1 MRTHWDSAETVTR
14 KRGRAGRI
22 LASIA
27 QAPVSVSCILLVAV
41 LGSVAGDFGAGT
53 RVPLAATARSFPEHW
68 WVLLSS
74 AFVARNP
81 TSLLIGIALLL
92 CVGVPVERRI
102 GSRRFAVA
110 AVAGQIVGV
119 AAAIGF
125 VTVSAGLMGDWVGQI
140 TGNVFAGP
148 TGLVCAALM
157 ASTASMTTLWRRR
170 IRLGLLALVMLL
182 ALYNGGF
189 ADLVRLFAAAVG
201 ALIGPL
207 LSGRRPRTPHPV
219 GSRHERRVLIALLVA
234 ATAVGPVVA
243 GLAPHAV
250 GPLSVLRYLLTN
262 IQPVD
267 PDTLQTLCAYP
278 ALARDCAAAGL
289 QLRAGAGG
297 TFMAVLPSFL
307 LLLFADG
314 LRRGRRAAWA
324 GTLFIQGAL
333 SAIAVATIIA
343 VLQPSAADTSAAEG
357 LAAGEAGAHGHPL
370 ALVLPLLLPLLLAVL
385 LVSRRKLFTVRA
397 PQGTYR
403 RLAVLLAGLAAVLAL
418 AYFGAALAL
427 AQEFNP
433 RPGPGEILADIPDRF
448 LPLAYMFDLTPAFVP
463 LSPGAVAVYEGVGI
477 VFWAVAGAALL
488 RTFLQPAHN
497 RYSLDED
504 RARAI
509 IKAEGGSTLSWMT
522 TWPGNRYWFT
532 SNGQGFVA
540 YRVIGGIALTL
551 GPPVGPRRDQEKT
564 FDDFTAHC
572 TTNGWSP
579 CFYSVPGDLMNHASA
594 RGWAGVQVAQETIL
608 DLEHLTFKGKK
619 FQDIRTAM
627 NNAAKAGVRA
637 EWIAY
642 ATAPRPVQAQ
652 IQEISEEWVED
663 KNIPEMG
670 FTLGSLDELD
680 DPEVRCLVAID
691 KDKKVHAVTSWLPV
705 YSGGT
710 IIGWTL
716 DVIRRRSTALRASAE
731 FLIASAALTL
741 RDEGFRFI
749 SLSGAPLAPPPRED
763 RGSGPTPPPNPM
775 DRLLEG
781 LGSSLE
787 PVYGFRSLLGFKSK
801 FQPRYVPLYMVYP
814 DPAAL
819 PAIGR
824 AVTRAYLPEI
834 GFDQGLSLAGTLL
847 QSMLSRL
854 RRRQTPRR

>member
-1 MRTHWDSAETVTR
+1 MSTRWNSAENVPQ
-14 KRGRAGRI
+14 KRWRVGQIPGI
-22 LASIA
+22 IA
-27 QAPVSVSCILLVAV
+27 TAPVTVMCIIVV
-41 LGSVAGDFGAGT
+41 GVFGSVVDGLSGGS

-81 TSLLIGIALLL
+81 TSALIGILLL
-92 CVGVPVERRI
+92 LGVGVQVERRI
-102 GSRRFAVA
+102 GSRRFALA
-110 AVAGQIVGV
+110 AIAGQVVGV
-119 AAAIGF
+119 AAAMGF
-125 VTVSAGLMGDWVGQI
+125 VSVSAGVVGEWVGQI
-140 TGNVFAGP
+140 SGNVFAGP
-148 TGLVCAALM
+148 TAFVCATLM

-170 IRLGLLALVMLL
+170 IRLGVFALLLLL

-189 ADLVRLFAAAVG
+189 ADLVRLFAATAG

-234 ATAVGPVVA
+234 ATAIGPVVA

-267 PDTLQTLCAYP
+267 PETLKTLCSYP

-307 LLLFADG
+307 LLLLADG

-324 GTLFIQGAL
+324 GTLVIQAAL

-343 VLQPSAADTSAAEG
+343 VLQPTAGETAAAEG
-357 LAAGEAGAHGHPL
+357 LAAGEAAAHGHPL
-370 ALVLPLLLPLLLAVL
+370 SLVLPLLLPLLLAVL
-385 LVSRRKLFTVRA
+385 LWSRRKLFSVRA
-397 PQGTYR
+397 PHGTYR
-403 RLAVLLAGLAAVLAL
+403 RLAALIAVLAAVLAL
-418 AYFGAALAL
+418 VYVGAASAL
-427 AQEFNP
+427 AQDFNP
-433 RPGPGEILADIPDRF
+433 APGLGEILADVPDRF

-463 LSPGAVAVYEGVGI
+463 LSPVTVALYEGVGI
-477 VFWAVAGAALL
+477 VFWAVTGAALL

-497 RYSLDED
+497 RHSLDED

-509 IKAEGGSTLSWMT
+509 IKTQDGGTLSWMT
-522 TWPGNRYWFT
+522 TWPGNRYWFAPE
-532 SNGQGFVA
+532 GQSFVA

-551 GPPVGPRRDQEKT
+551 GPAVGPLRDREKA
-564 FDDFTAHC
+564 FDEFTAHC
-572 TTNGWSP
+572 TANGWSP
-579 CFYSVPGDLMNHASA
+579 CFYSVPQEVKDHASG

-608 DLEHLTFKGKK
+608 DLDNVTFKGKK

-637 EWIAY
+637 EWTTYSA
-642 ATAPRPVQAQ
+642 APRTVQAQ

-663 KNIPEMG
+663 KSIPEMG

-705 YSGGT
+705 YRGGA

-716 DVIRRRSTALRASAE
+716 DLIRRRSTAMRASAE
-731 FLIASAALTL
+731 FLIASAAVSL
-741 RDEGFRFI
+741 RDEGCTFI
-749 SLSGAPLAPPPRED
+749 SLSGAPLAPPP
-763 RGSGPTPPPNPM
+763 GSGSGSGSEPDPSSSTM
-775 DRLLEG
+775 DRFLEG
-781 LGSSLE
+781 LGSTLE

-801 FQPRYVPLYMVYP
+801 FQPRFVPLYMVYP

-834 GFDQGLSLAGTLL
+834 RFEQGLSLARTLL
-847 QSMLSRL
+847 QSMVSRM
-854 RRRQTPRR
+854 RRRRR